1 MSTIAAGFIGTIEV
15 GNIGTVAAG
24 NIGTIA
30 ETGNTR
36 PRNATSGC
44 SHMCQAILRARAVMA
59 GTGPIEYH
67 CCCMRV
73 FCSFLFEVTM
83 LPARGAELKNSDERK

>member
-30 ETGNTR
+30 ETGDTR
-36 PRNATSGC
+36 PRNATTGC
-44 SHMCQAILRARAVMA
+44 SHMCQAILPPVRKL
-59 GTGPIEYH
+59 IECLISVNH
-67 CCCMRV
+67 DKGI
-73 FCSFLFEVTM
+73 LQ
-83 LPARGAELKNSDERK
+83 D